1 MSRSPT
7 GSAFNERSL
16 AHKALKAPRL
26 KQKHKDELT
35 LAYRA
40 SLQSLQ
46 SVDDLV
52 ADIVGA
58 LKRTGQLDHTVII
71 YTSDNGFLFGE
82 HRLIGKSAAYEES
95 IKVPLLMRGP
105 GIPAGETRAQLVS
118 NLDVVATIVD
128 LAHAHPDVPLD
139 GRSLVPLFGGAE
151 APWRGALLF
160 ESPVNRFEPVQ
171 EPLCRRAHA
180 DAEIREI

>member
-1 MSRSPT
+1 M
-7 GSAFNERSL
+7 
-16 AHKALKAPRL
+16 KAPHL
-26 KQKHKDELT
+26 KQKRQDELT

-52 ADIVGA
+52 ADVVGA

-82 HRLIGKSAAYEES
+82 HRLIGKAAAYEES

-105 GIPAGETRAQLVS
+105 GIPAGERRAQLVS

-128 LAHAHPDVPLD
+128 LPTPTPACP
-139 GRSLVPLFGGAE
+139 
-151 APWRGALLF
+151 
-160 ESPVNRFEPVQ
+160 
-171 EPLCRRAHA
+171 
-180 DAEIREI
+180 